1 MRDSIFDYLNQ
12 NELDLL
18 VRSETIVNLVHEVAE
33 LRAENELLRKNEQLE
48 WERQQDRL
56 NEQNKEIGNILVTM
70 MDKITYKS

>member
-1 MRDSIFDYLNQ
+1 MRESIFDYLNQ

-18 VRSETIVNLVHEVAE
+18 VRSETIVSLVHEVAE

-48 WERQQDRL
+48 WKRQQDRL

-70 MDKITYKS
+70 MDNITYKS

>member
-18 VRSETIVNLVHEVAE
+18 VRSETIVSLVHEVAE

-70 MDKITYKS
+70 MDNITYKI